1 MVTLKSAAPSTLATE
16 PVQIKGITALS
27 YEICISTFRS
37 LGLLRWIKP
46 VGLGT
51 SSTLLQYFDNNDVVV
66 RIIKKGKCIHLY
78 ND

>member
-37 LGLLRWIKP
+37 LGLLR
-46 VGLGT
+46 
-51 SSTLLQYFDNNDVVV
+51 
-66 RIIKKGKCIHLY
+66 
-78 ND
+78 